1 MKLNLDRLPASMRLI
16 VELIGLPAVL
26 RLVEEYGGTTIWPAN
41 TGASGAHLA
50 DVLGEAAAAALCAH
64 FREPIYI
71 PLCRAALIAVEH
83 DAIRTEG
90 DELERNGLS
99 AREAVAQL
107 ARKYR
112 HSDRYIWTIRKRA
125 NHGGE
130 VAETKQGSLF

>member
-1 MKLNLDRLPASMRLI
+1 MKLNLDRLPASMSLI

-41 TGASGAHLA
+41 TGPNGAHLA
-50 DVLGEAAAAALCAH
+50 DVLGETAAAALCAH

-83 DAIRTEG
+83 DAIRSEG
-90 DELERNGLS
+90 DELERGGLS

-112 HSDRYIWTIRKRA
+112 YSDRYIWTLRKQTS
-125 NHGGE
+125 HGGVE
-130 VAETKQGSLF
+130 VETAQGSLF